1 MMETSLM
8 ALLVGYAPLAALVG
22 NRIYWDEIP
31 QGTVR
36 PCIVMFV
43 VSSTPGYTFEGAD
56 PLVPVRV
63 QIDCQVTTA
72 SSAKVA
78 LAKTVND
85 LLSGYKGTVGG
96 TKFSGIFQLLT
107 RDRTDKP
114 ASGSTIRTRQ
124 MDYEVW
130 AKPAA

>member
-1 MMETSLM
+1 METSLM
-8 ALLVGYAPLAALVG
+8 SLLVNHAPLAALVG
-22 NRIYWDEIP
+22 NRIFWDEIP

-43 VSSTPGYTFEGAD
+43 ISSVPGYTFESAD
-56 PLVPVRV
+56 PLVPTRV
-63 QIDCQVTTA
+63 QIDCQVTTT

-96 TKFSGIFQLLT
+96 TKFSGIFQQLT

-114 ASGSTIRTRQ
+114 ASGSTIRIRQ
-124 MDYEVW
+124 QDYEIW
-130 AKPAA
+130 SKPTS